1 MNMLK
6 ITAYKIAWFF
16 LVILLVGGAG
26 NTLLAQELG
35 QETEMTSVEVIDDSG
50 KFVIG
55 LYFGGWTLN
64 PIIGGFEEDLS
75 DELGEQIREEIIDE
89 IKLLNPFIQATDY
102 SNNFSFDSSGP
113 SYGLELRYYPKGRFG
128 SFSLGLS
135 LDKLGM
141 KISGVGSVRQNF
153 DDSTYAEANGSGE
166 IILNPVFTTL
176 SVRWDFMPRW
186 RVSPYYSMG
195 LGVAVLGKEKR
206 SGDAI
211 DYDKT
216 DSVSWE
222 YAGVYNWA
230 AGSYNVAGADQL
242 SLKEIEAEG
251 DFNIPNILPLLL
263 INLGVRAEIMP
274 FLVLRGELG
283 FYDGIAFRL
292 GVSGRF

>member
-1 MNMLK
+1 MLGV
-6 ITAYKIAWFF
+6 T
-16 LVILLVGGAG
+16 G
-26 NTLLAQELG
+26 NALLAQELE
-35 QETEMTSVEVIDDSG
+35 QETEMTSVAVIDDSG

-55 LYFGGWTLN
+55 LYYGGWTLN
-64 PIIGGFEEDLS
+64 PIIGSFEADLS
-75 DELGEQIREEIIDE
+75 DELGEQIREEIIEE

-102 SNNFSFDSSGP
+102 SNSFSFDSSGP
-113 SYGLELRYYPKGRFG
+113 SYGLEFRYYPQGRFG

-135 LDKLGM
+135 MDKLGM

-153 DDSTYAEANGSGE
+153 DDNTYAEANGSGE
-166 IILNPVFTTL
+166 VILNPLFTTL

-195 LGVAVLGKEKR
+195 LGLAVLGKEKR

-211 DYDKT
+211 NYDKT

-222 YAGVYNWA
+222 YEGVYHWA
-230 AGSYNVAGADQL
+230 AGSYKVAGADQL
-242 SLKEIEAEG
+242 SLREVEEES
-251 DFNIPNILPLLL
+251 DFNIPNILPLFLV
-263 INLGVRAEIMP
+263 NLGVRADIMP
-274 FLVLRGELG
+274 FLVLRGEVG